1 MLTIITCGDSN
12 YFEFL
17 KNFENNI
24 FAIFGY
30 YPIIYDLGLKEDE
43 KAKLKSE
50 IRKIPIKEKFWE
62 LNTIGYIKTTHKPR
76 CIKDIL
82 NAKNQDC
89 IYVDADVIFTS
100 KIKETEI
107 ENADIGITPRHTK
120 ERKPEYFTNGLI
132 NAGFIFFR
140 NTKNVSALIDK
151 WIISC
156 QEHDTTDQKALSDI
170 LKMNVDI
177 LNGATKQKYEEL
189 CVLLLDPSV
198 YNDVSCKT
206 GRMFHFKNAGRREA
220 SLIKYRNFVSLQAK
234 FPRIIEL
241 ITNFRRLWL
250 KFTRRITG
258 AEKRFWE
265 N

>member
-1 MLTIITCGDSN
+1 MFTILTCGDSK

-17 KNFENNI
+17 QNFEDNI

-50 IRKIPIKEKFWE
+50 VRKIPIKEKFWE
-62 LNTIGYIKTTHKPR
+62 LNTIGYVKTTHKPR

-82 NAKNQDC
+82 NEKNQDC

-100 KIKETEI
+100 KIQETEFK
-107 ENADIGITPRHTK
+107 NADIGITPRHTK
-120 ERKPEYFTNGLI
+120 ERKPEYFTNGFI
-132 NAGFIFFR
+132 NAGFIFFK
-140 NTKNVSALIDK
+140 NTKNVKALIDK
-151 WIISC
+151 WIASC
-156 QEHDTTDQKALSDI
+156 QEQDTTDQKALSDI
-170 LKMNVDI
+170 LKEKIDI
-177 LNGATKQKYEEL
+177 LDGKTKQKYHEIN
-189 CVLLLDPSV
+189 VLLLDPAI

-206 GRMFHFKNAGRREA
+206 GHMFHFKNAGRREV
-220 SLIKYRNFVSLQAK
+220 SLKKYRNFVLLQKK
-234 FPRIIEL
+234 FPQTIRII
-241 ITNFRRLWL
+241 TNLHRLWL

-258 AEKRFWE
+258 AERRFWE